1 MGVLKLIYK
10 ILKKFG
16 DEIAQFWYPII
27 RFLKIN
33 WEVTLLVIVALFVI
47 YILHQKYME
56 NIKRK
61 KSG

>member
-16 DEIAQFWYPII
+16 DEIAQFWDLII
-27 RFLKIN
+27 HFLKIN

-47 YILHQKYME
+47 YILYQKYMG